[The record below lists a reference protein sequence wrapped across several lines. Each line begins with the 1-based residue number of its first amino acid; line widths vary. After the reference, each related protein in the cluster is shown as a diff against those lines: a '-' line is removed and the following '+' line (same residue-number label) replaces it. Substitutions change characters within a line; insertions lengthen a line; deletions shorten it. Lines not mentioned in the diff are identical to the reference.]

1 LVIFIPVQSVSEDP
15 LAADLEK
22 YKNPIENYL
31 KDFFLSLK
39 EELSGV
45 NRWGNDLADRLLEFS
60 LQGKMIRGTLT
71 IASCEMLS
79 GTVPSWIIPVAS
91 AFELIHSSLLI
102 HDDIM
107 DRDLYRRGEKTI
119 FSQYIEV
126 GKEEIRGDSSHF
138 GKSLGICAGDI
149 GFFLAQKILSAAELN
164 PKTRNRIFEFW
175 ANELVR
181 VGLAQMQDIYFS
193 ISRRQVEEREILNL
207 YRFKTARYTFSIPLV
222 TGAIAAQADE
232 KTISLL
238 EKLGEH
244 MGIIFQIK
252 DDELGLFGTE
262 EETGKPVGTD
272 IREKKKTLYA
282 FYLFKMAPESAGETL
297 RALYEKKD
305 ITGSDLQKI
314 KDIVT
319 KSGVYKM
326 IEKKVLAH
334 KNEAL
339 KLIDSLGTEE
349 KWKKILR
356 GLISYIHERKR

>member
-1 LVIFIPVQSVSEDP
+1 MIIFIQAYSVLEVH

-22 YKNPIENYL
+22 YKNSIEKYL
-31 KDFFLSLK
+31 KNFFFSLK
-39 EELSGV
+39 EELSDV
-45 NRWGNDLADRLLEFS
+45 NRWGSDLSDRLLEFS
-60 LQGKMIRGTLT
+60 LQGKMIRGALT

-79 GTVPSWIIPVAS
+79 GTVPPWIIPVAG

-107 DRDLYRRGEKTI
+107 DNDLYRRGEKTI
-119 FSQYIEV
+119 FFQYIDI
-126 GKEEIRGDSSHF
+126 GKGEIRGDSSHF

-149 GFFLAQKILSAAELN
+149 GFFLAQKILSDTELN
-164 PKTRNRIFEFW
+164 PETRNRIFEFW

-181 VGLAQMQDIYFS
+181 VGLAQMQDVYFS
-193 ISRRQVEEREILNL
+193 ISRRQVEEDEILNL

-222 TGAIAAQADE
+222 TGAIAARADRQ
-232 KTISLL
+232 TISLL

-272 IREKKKTLYA
+272 IRERKQTLYA
-282 FYLFKMAPESAGETL
+282 FYLFKMVPESEAETL
-297 RALYEKKD
+297 RALYEKKT
-305 ITGSDLQKI
+305 ITVSDLQNI
-314 KDIVT
+314 KDIIT
-319 KSGVYKM
+319 KSGVYEM
-326 IEKKVLAH
+326 IEKTVLAH
-334 KNEAL
+334 KNDAL
-339 KLIDSLGTEE
+339 KLIDALGTEE

-356 GLISYIHERKR
+356 GLISYIHERRR

>member
-1 LVIFIPVQSVSEDP
+1 VQSVSEDP